1 MNQNGVSDDNN
12 EINFNILNDVNL
24 SSNKYEY
31 TYENYIIIFDI
42 QNNNLMIEIQNK
54 LNSEKYKNHYTQ
66 NELIEINKIFS
77 MFDNIEESIK
87 EIELNKNNFS
97 INISDNLCILTIKI
111 DTNELPKNKISDTI
125 IFKIPLIEL
134 KLEKNNSNMSQIN
147 KNLKCLKIE
156 NNISIE
162 SINNA
167 SPRDSIKFNNNNN
180 NTNIDNIQILM
191 AKIDKLS
198 QENKEIKERLNVLEE
213 NNNKLINLIKESRI
227 NLLKEK
233 NNSDNPLLISPNKK
247 NDNIKFNFGNN
258 PDFDFLSFSFQ
269 NDSQN
274 DKSNILKN
282 LYSNF
287 LKNKKKSKDKIED
300 ELFNKINKNESTEK
314 NAIYKPGR
322 KKSNFSKNS
331 EDNYFYSNK
340 EDVDIIDDVGFFKNY
355 KLTITPSSEN
365 LIRNNQEEKN
375 IMCLDELEEER
386 KNPMRKNESNG
397 NEDDWSV
404 NKSYNMVGVTCLK
417 DKNKNKKMENFNLI
431 GNNMPK
437 KESNDENEYLF

>member
-77 MFDNIEESIK
+77 MFDNVEESIK

-97 INISDNLCILTIKI
+97 INISNNLCILTIKI

-134 KLEKNNSNMSQIN
+134 KQEKNNSNMSQIN

-167 SPRDSIKFNNNNN
+167 SPRDSIKFNNN

-365 LIRNNQEEKN
+365 LIRNNREEKN

-431 GNNMPK
+431 GNNIPK

>member
-1 MNQNGVSDDNN
+1 MNQNGVSNDNN

-162 SINNA
+162 SSNNA
-167 SPRDSIKFNNNNN
+167 SPRDSIKFNNN

-386 KNPMRKNESNG
+386 KNPLRKNESNG

-431 GNNMPK
+431 GNNIPK

>member
-167 SPRDSIKFNNNNN
+167 SPRDSIKFNNN

-365 LIRNNQEEKN
+365 SIRNNQEEKN

-431 GNNMPK
+431 GNNIPK

>member
-147 KNLKCLKIE
+147 KNLTCLKIE

-167 SPRDSIKFNNNNN
+167 SPRDSIKFNNN

-300 ELFNKINKNESTEK
+300 ELFNKTNKNESTEK

-431 GNNMPK
+431 GNNIPK

>member
-167 SPRDSIKFNNNNN
+167 SPRDSIKFNNN

>member
-1 MNQNGVSDDNN
+1 MNQNGVSNDNN

-134 KLEKNNSNMSQIN
+134 KLEKNNSNMNQIN

-167 SPRDSIKFNNNNN
+167 SPRDSIKFNNN
-180 NTNIDNIQILM
+180 TNADNIQILM

-431 GNNMPK
+431 GNNIPK

>member
-42 QNNNLMIEIQNK
+42 QNNNLMVEIQNK

-134 KLEKNNSNMSQIN
+134 KLEKNNSNMNQIN

-167 SPRDSIKFNNNNN
+167 SPRDSIKFNNN

-300 ELFNKINKNESTEK
+300 ELFNKKNKNESTEK

-431 GNNMPK
+431 GNNIPK

>member
-167 SPRDSIKFNNNNN
+167 SPRDSIKFNNN

-431 GNNMPK
+431 GNNIPK

>member
-54 LNSEKYKNHYTQ
+54 LNPEKYKNHYTQ

-134 KLEKNNSNMSQIN
+134 KQEKNNSNMSQIN

-167 SPRDSIKFNNNNN
+167 SPRDSIKFNNNN

-431 GNNMPK
+431 GNNIPK

>member
-97 INISDNLCILTIKI
+97 INISNNLCILTIKI

-134 KLEKNNSNMSQIN
+134 KLEKNNSNMNQIN

-167 SPRDSIKFNNNNN
+167 SPRDSIKFNNN

-431 GNNMPK
+431 GNNIPK

>member
-167 SPRDSIKFNNNNN
+167 SPRDSIKFNNN
-180 NTNIDNIQILM
+180 TNADNIQILM

-300 ELFNKINKNESTEK
+300 ELFNKINKKESTEK

-355 KLTITPSSEN
+355 KLNITPSSEN

-431 GNNMPK
+431 GNNIPK

>member
-167 SPRDSIKFNNNNN
+167 SPRDSIKFNNNN

-386 KNPMRKNESNG
+386 KNPLRKNESNG

-431 GNNMPK
+431 GNNIPK

>member
-167 SPRDSIKFNNNNN
+167 SPRDSIKFNNNN
-180 NTNIDNIQILM
+180 TNIDNIQILM

-233 NNSDNPLLISPNKK
+233 NNSDNPLLVSPNKK

-431 GNNMPK
+431 GNNIPK

>member
-125 IFKIPLIEL
+125 IFKIPLIQL

-167 SPRDSIKFNNNNN
+167 SPRDSIKFNNNN

-431 GNNMPK
+431 GNNIPK

>member
-134 KLEKNNSNMSQIN
+134 KQEKNNSNMSQIN

-167 SPRDSIKFNNNNN
+167 SPHDSIKFNNN

-431 GNNMPK
+431 GNNIPK

>member
-167 SPRDSIKFNNNNN
+167 SPRDSIKFNNN
-180 NTNIDNIQILM
+180 TNADNIQILM

-431 GNNMPK
+431 GNNIPK

>member
-97 INISDNLCILTIKI
+97 ININNNLCILTIKI

-167 SPRDSIKFNNNNN
+167 SPRDSIKFNNN

-300 ELFNKINKNESTEK
+300 ELFNKKNKNESTEK

-431 GNNMPK
+431 GNNIPK

>member
-167 SPRDSIKFNNNNN
+167 SPRDSIKFNNN
-180 NTNIDNIQILM
+180 TNIDNIQILM

-233 NNSDNPLLISPNKK
+233 KNSDNPLLISPNKK

-431 GNNMPK
+431 GNNIPK

>member
-97 INISDNLCILTIKI
+97 INISNNLCILTIKI

-134 KLEKNNSNMSQIN
+134 KLEKNNSNMNQIN

-167 SPRDSIKFNNNNN
+167 SPRDSIKFNNNN

-227 NLLKEK
+227 NLLKK
-233 NNSDNPLLISPNKK
+233 KKNSDNPLLISPNKK

-417 DKNKNKKMENFNLI
+417 DKNKNKKIENFNLI
-431 GNNMPK
+431 GNNIPK

>member
-162 SINNA
+162 
-167 SPRDSIKFNNNNN
+167 R
-180 NTNIDNIQILM
+180 
-191 AKIDKLS
+191 
-198 QENKEIKERLNVLEE
+198 
-213 NNNKLINLIKESRI
+213 
-227 NLLKEK
+227 
-233 NNSDNPLLISPNKK
+233 
-247 NDNIKFNFGNN
+247 
-258 PDFDFLSFSFQ
+258 
-269 NDSQN
+269 
-274 DKSNILKN
+274 
-282 LYSNF
+282 
-287 LKNKKKSKDKIED
+287 
-300 ELFNKINKNESTEK
+300 
-314 NAIYKPGR
+314 
-322 KKSNFSKNS
+322 
-331 EDNYFYSNK
+331 
-340 EDVDIIDDVGFFKNY
+340 
-355 KLTITPSSEN
+355 
-365 LIRNNQEEKN
+365 
-375 IMCLDELEEER
+375 
-386 KNPMRKNESNG
+386 
-397 NEDDWSV
+397 
-404 NKSYNMVGVTCLK
+404 
-417 DKNKNKKMENFNLI
+417 
-431 GNNMPK
+431 
-437 KESNDENEYLF
+437 

>member
-42 QNNNLMIEIQNK
+42 QNNNLMVEIQNK

-167 SPRDSIKFNNNNN
+167 SPRDSIKFNNN

-431 GNNMPK
+431 GNNIPK

>member
-1 MNQNGVSDDNN
+1 MNQNGLSDDNN

-167 SPRDSIKFNNNNN
+167 SPHDSIKFNN

-213 NNNKLINLIKESRI
+213 NNNKLINLIKENQI

-233 NNSDNPLLISPNKK
+233 KNSDNPLLISPNKK

-287 LKNKKKSKDKIED
+287 LKNKKKSKDK
-300 ELFNKINKNESTEK
+300 LFNKINKNESTEK

-431 GNNMPK
+431 GNNIPK

>member
-97 INISDNLCILTIKI
+97 ININNNLCILTIKI

-167 SPRDSIKFNNNNN
+167 SPRDSIKFNNN

-431 GNNMPK
+431 GNNIPK

>member
-134 KLEKNNSNMSQIN
+134 KPEKNNSNMSQIN

-167 SPRDSIKFNNNNN
+167 SPRDSIKFNNN
-180 NTNIDNIQILM
+180 TNADNIQILM

-300 ELFNKINKNESTEK
+300 ELFNKKNKNESTEK

-431 GNNMPK
+431 GNNIPK

>member
-97 INISDNLCILTIKI
+97 INISNNLCILTIKI

-167 SPRDSIKFNNNNN
+167 SPRDSIKFNNNN

-431 GNNMPK
+431 GNNIPK

>member
-134 KLEKNNSNMSQIN
+134 KLEKNNSNMNQIN

-162 SINNA
+162 NINNA
-167 SPRDSIKFNNNNN
+167 SPRDSIKFNNN

-431 GNNMPK
+431 GNNIPK

>member
-1 MNQNGVSDDNN
+1 
-12 EINFNILNDVNL
+12 
-24 SSNKYEY
+24 
-31 TYENYIIIFDI
+31 
-42 QNNNLMIEIQNK
+42 MIEIQNK

-97 INISDNLCILTIKI
+97 INISDNLCVLTIKI

-167 SPRDSIKFNNNNN
+167 SPRDSIKFNNN
-180 NTNIDNIQILM
+180 TNADNIQILM

-233 NNSDNPLLISPNKK
+233 KNSDNPLLVSPNKK

-431 GNNMPK
+431 GNNIPK

>member
-1 MNQNGVSDDNN
+1 MNQNGVSNDNN

-167 SPRDSIKFNNNNN
+167 SPRDSIKFNNN
-180 NTNIDNIQILM
+180 TNADNIQILM

-314 NAIYKPGR
+314 NVIYKPGR

-431 GNNMPK
+431 GNNIPK

>member
-167 SPRDSIKFNNNNN
+167 SPRDSIKFNNNN
-180 NTNIDNIQILM
+180 TNIDNIQILM

-233 NNSDNPLLISPNKK
+233 NNSDNPLLVSPNKK

-300 ELFNKINKNESTEK
+300 ELFNKKNKNESTEK

-431 GNNMPK
+431 GNNIPK

>member
-134 KLEKNNSNMSQIN
+134 KLEKNNSNMNQIN

-167 SPRDSIKFNNNNN
+167 SPRDSIKFNNN
-180 NTNIDNIQILM
+180 TNADNIQILM

-431 GNNMPK
+431 GNNIPK

>member
-1 MNQNGVSDDNN
+1 MKQNGVSDDNN

-167 SPRDSIKFNNNNN
+167 SPRDSIKFNNNN

-431 GNNMPK
+431 GNNIPK

>member
-97 INISDNLCILTIKI
+97 INISNNLCILTIKI

-134 KLEKNNSNMSQIN
+134 KLEKNNSNMNQIN

-167 SPRDSIKFNNNNN
+167 SPRDSIKFNNNN

-233 NNSDNPLLISPNKK
+233 KNSDNPLLISPNKK

-417 DKNKNKKMENFNLI
+417 DKNKNKKIENFNLI
-431 GNNMPK
+431 GNNIPK

>member
-97 INISDNLCILTIKI
+97 INISNNLCILTIKI

-167 SPRDSIKFNNNNN
+167 SPRDSIKFNNN

-431 GNNMPK
+431 GNNIPK

>member
-167 SPRDSIKFNNNNN
+167 SPRDSIKFNNNN
-180 NTNIDNIQILM
+180 TNIDNIQILM

-300 ELFNKINKNESTEK
+300 ELFNKKNKNESTEK

-431 GNNMPK
+431 GNNIPK

>member
-167 SPRDSIKFNNNNN
+167 SPRDSIKFNNN
-180 NTNIDNIQILM
+180 TNADNIQILM

-300 ELFNKINKNESTEK
+300 ELFNKKNKNESTEK

-431 GNNMPK
+431 GNNIPK

>member
-97 INISDNLCILTIKI
+97 INISNNLCILTIKI

-167 SPRDSIKFNNNNN
+167 SPRDSIKFNNN
-180 NTNIDNIQILM
+180 TNADNIQILM

>member
-167 SPRDSIKFNNNNN
+167 SPRDSIKFNNNND
-180 NTNIDNIQILM
+180 TNIDNIQILM

-431 GNNMPK
+431 GNNIPK